1 MSDKPD
7 KGKQPSKEQA
17 RDKWAA
23 DLAKSGGLEIKGPS
37 QEQLVEASS
46 SSKNASVK
54 PMGQP
59 FPDAGCS
66 KNANLVT
73 VSPLLPD
80 VGRSKNADM
89 GTVGPTLP
97 ATHVA
102 VIIRF
107 PHDDV
112 RLPLFVVGRH
122 PMFAEMFEG
131 GILHWPGASQ
141 RQARIITHYLRDP
154 NPKYKMVHCENLPHE
169 VRLEREFSDA
179 LAINAQATSFNLPEL
194 AALALAHMEEYG
206 DMISL
211 TRIMVNFMAQ
221 GEWYQRNRAYV
232 QHYVTRRFTSTHPTA
247 MHHDRGGLGLQTG
260 DALIDGLLGAINSLR
275 FPDLRYAPE
284 PRYHY

>member
-23 DLAKSGGLEIKGPS
+23 DLAKSGGLEFKGSS
-37 QEQLVEASS
+37 QEQPVEASS
-46 SSKNASVK
+46 SSKKASVK

-73 VSPLLPD
+73 VSPLLP
-80 VGRSKNADM
+80 
-89 GTVGPTLP
+89 
-97 ATHVA
+97 ATHVT

-107 PHDDV
+107 PHGDV

-154 NPKYKMVHCENLPHE
+154 KPKYKIVHCETLPHE

-211 TRIMVNFMAQ
+211 SRIMVNFMAQ

>member
-7 KGKQPSKEQA
+7 KGRQPSKEQA

-23 DLAKSGGLEIKGPS
+23 DLAKSGGLEIKGAS
-37 QEQLVEASS
+37 QEQPVEASS

-54 PMGQP
+54 PMVQP
-59 FPDAGCS
+59 F
-66 KNANLVT
+66 
-73 VSPLLPD
+73 
-80 VGRSKNADM
+80 
-89 GTVGPTLP
+89 P
-97 ATHVA
+97 ATHVT

-107 PHDDV
+107 PHGDV

-131 GILHWPGASQ
+131 GILQWPGASE

-154 NPKYKMVHCENLPHE
+154 KPRYKMVHCENLAHE
-169 VRLEREFSDA
+169 VRLEREFADA
-179 LAINAQATSFNLPEL
+179 LAINAQATSFNLHEL

-211 TRIMVNFMAQ
+211 ARIMVNFMAQ
-221 GEWYQRNRAYV
+221 GEWYQRNRVYV
-232 QHYVTRRFTSTHPTA
+232 QHYVTRRFASTHPTA

-284 PRYHY
+284 PRYPY